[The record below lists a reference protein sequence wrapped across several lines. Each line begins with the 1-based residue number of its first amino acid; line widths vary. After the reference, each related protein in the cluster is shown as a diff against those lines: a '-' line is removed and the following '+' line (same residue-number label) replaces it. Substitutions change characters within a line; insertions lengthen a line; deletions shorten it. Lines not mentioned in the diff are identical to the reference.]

1 MVEKLTTELSKKF
14 KALFYFSKILQFL
27 LSILVCVFSYLLMG
41 IHDKHA
47 AAPYFALIY
56 NEDLIR
62 SILAFTTIAPCL
74 YLFYCSYFIVL
85 DVQEIRCNFF
95 IALIVIP
102 IETLCET
109 LFFSHTVCL
118 RDNDQVYIIVRS
130 VFVITIISINIGI
143 YNFLYFKHTSICTSK
158 SLVTSISLINVLSMA
173 MIVMNVIL
181 LVNIKNYSSLKQFN
195 SKEIKLGFFNSTEIT
210 QIESGVYVKD
220 EFYKYRAI
228 ATLEQVLDS
237 DNKKLAYTVDYS
249 ELDTEYYYIVF
260 LADLYCNF
268 NSSKFYKDC
277 QNNIQLKIIVRYIND
292 GSIPKYNCA
301 SVQNNQSVLDCPNL
315 TNSYSLVLIQEEQ
328 DTVSPAWKSI
338 ANCNQIPTFYIDR
351 NPILDPSH
359 PFSKSNQISTDK
371 LFYFNFL
378 ICFILFLKIY
388 VS

>member
-1 MVEKLTTELSKKF
+1 MVGKLTTDLSNKF
-14 KALFYFSKILQFL
+14 TLFCFSKILQFL
-27 LSILVCVFSYLLMG
+27 LSILVCVLSYRLVG
-41 IHDKHA
+41 IHDDKHA
-47 AAPYFALIY
+47 ADPYFALIY
-56 NEDLIR
+56 NQHLIR
-62 SILAFTTIAPCL
+62 SILAFATIATFS
-74 YLFYCSYFIVL
+74 YLLFCADL
-85 DVQEIRCNFF
+85 NDVRYNFCY
-95 IALIVIP
+95 ALIVIT
-102 IETLCET
+102 IETLYET

-118 RDNDQVYIIVRS
+118 RDNDQTYINFRS
-130 VFVITIISINIGI
+130 VFFITIISINIGI
-143 YNFLYFKHTSICTSK
+143 YNFLYSKQTSPCTSK
-158 SLVTSISLINVLSMA
+158 FLITSISLINVLSTA

-181 LVNIKNYSSLKQFN
+181 LVNIKKYSSVKQCH
-195 SKEIKLGFFNSTEIT
+195 STEIKLGFFNSTEIT
-210 QIESGVYVKD
+210 QIGSGVYVKD

-328 DTVSPAWKSI
+328 DTVSFAWKSI
-338 ANCNQIPTFYIDR
+338 ANCNQIRTFYVDR
-351 NPILDPSH
+351 NPILDPTN
-359 PFSKSNQISTDK
+359 PFRQPIFFST
-371 LFYFNFL
+371 
-378 ICFILFLKIY
+378 
-388 VS
+388 